1 MGWDPEAQLHQ
12 RSFLKQCHHLGWLQ
26 SQAGSWPRPLS
37 GQGCPQS
44 LGPAPLSPS
53 HLVLLDQLLDALQV
67 APPVFQHRQWEAVLY
82 PDLEGEQGQ
91 KQGQAAENNMSHVA
105 SWHQGP
111 QCGDSA
117 ASSTHQFS
125 WLWGLHAVF
134 SGCGGWKQAIQHLMD
149 FCSWTSQ
156 SERSPA
162 WPGAP
167 DD

>member
-12 RSFLKQCHHLGWLQ
+12 RSFLKQWAGFRAKRVLGQ
-26 SQAGSWPRPLS
+26 DP
-37 GQGCPQS
+37 S
-44 LGPAPLSPS
+44 LGRAARKVWDQRPCLLS

-67 APPVFQHRQWEAVLY
+67 APPVFQHRQWEAVLH

-91 KQGQAAENNMSHVA
+91 KQGQAAESNMSHVA

-111 QCGDSA
+111 QWGDSA

-125 WLWGLHAVF
+125 WLWGLHAAF
-134 SGCGGWKQAIQHLMD
+134 SGCGGRKQAIQHLMD
-149 FCSWTSQ
+149 FC
-156 SERSPA
+156 RSPA
-162 WPGAP
+162 WPRAP